1 MTMTRGNAVAVLVA
15 IAVCGG
21 CDSVPP
27 GAITKCQATSVI
39 AAPVKTDILF
49 VVDDS
54 GSMANEQQGLADNFK
69 AFIDRLAAS
78 PVKNEFRIGITTTSV
93 VGFPSDS
100 WGSTVYSPITVNAG
114 EPYPR
119 GALVAIDPATGKIRY
134 DATAK
139 AYTGTRILEA
149 DSPTLAD
156 DFKANVKVGTGGS
169 GKEMGLE
176 AARLALTERIADGT
190 NAGFLRPGARLAVI
204 IVSDEDDCTD
214 GAQSATTN
222 DQCHD
227 PTFKQNGLQPVQ
239 TFIDLLHGTLAGE
252 RRDVVVAT
260 IIGTDVITHERG
272 SSCSTAFDAGLR
284 YWDFANAFGDHGLI
298 DSICNVSFGG
308 TLDAIAGLID
318 PGQEID
324 LTEDPGDWRLLAVSV
339 SHPTGTP
346 TNCEVAPVGAVTA
359 TAGAIFTSSQSGQP
373 AKLRFQNGCTL
384 QQGDQVSVQLLCAG

>member
-1 MTMTRGNAVAVLVA
+1 MTMTRGIAIAGLVA
-15 IAVCGG
+15 IAGCGG

-27 GAITKCQATSVI
+27 GAVTKCQATSVI

-54 GSMANEQQGLADNFK
+54 GSMVEEQSNLATNFD
-69 AFIDRLAAS
+69 AFIGRLASS

-93 VGFPSDS
+93 AGFQNE
-100 WGSTVYSPITVNAG
+100 TVYASGTLNAG
-114 EPYPR
+114 VPYPR

-134 DATAK
+134 DATAG
-139 AYTGTRILEA
+139 AFTGTRILEA

-156 DFKANVKVGTGGS
+156 DFIANVKVGTGGS
-169 GKEMGLE
+169 GKETGLE
-176 AARLALTERIADGT
+176 AARLALTDRIADGT
-190 NAGFLRPGARLAVI
+190 NAGFLRTGARLAVI

-214 GAQSATTN
+214 GVQSATTN

-227 PTFKQNGLQPVQ
+227 PTFKQNGLKPVQ
-239 TFIDLLHGTLAGE
+239 TFIDLLHGTLAGQ

-272 SSCSTAFDAGLR
+272 TTCSTAFDVGLR
-284 YWDFANAFGDHGLI
+284 YWDFAEAFQDHGLI
-298 DSICNVSFGG
+298 DSICNASFRG

-339 SHPTGTP
+339 SHPTGAP
-346 TNCEVAPVGAVTA
+346 TTCEVAPAGAVTG
-359 TAGAIFTSSQSGQP
+359 TAGAVFTPSQSGQP

-384 QQGDQVSVQLLCAG
+384 QQGDQVNVQVLCAG